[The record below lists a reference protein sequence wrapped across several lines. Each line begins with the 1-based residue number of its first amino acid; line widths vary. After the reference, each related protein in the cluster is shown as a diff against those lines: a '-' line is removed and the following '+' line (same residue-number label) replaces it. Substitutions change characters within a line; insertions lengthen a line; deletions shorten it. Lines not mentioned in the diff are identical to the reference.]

1 MVNYYDFLR
10 YEQSI
15 INNQIHQL
23 ASQYLS
29 SSNTNCYRLIFFDRF
44 SQYSSKKEK
53 VESANEEK
61 ASVY

>member
-1 MVNYYDFLR
+1 MIYLDTKRAL
-10 YEQSI
+10 SA

-29 SSNTNCYRLIFFDRF
+29 SSNTKLLSFDFFDGF

>member
-1 MVNYYDFLR
+1 MIFLDTNR
-10 YEQSI
+10 ALSV

-29 SSNTNCYRLIFFDRF
+29 SSNTKLLSFDFFDGSSRN
-44 SQYSSKKEK
+44 SSKKEK